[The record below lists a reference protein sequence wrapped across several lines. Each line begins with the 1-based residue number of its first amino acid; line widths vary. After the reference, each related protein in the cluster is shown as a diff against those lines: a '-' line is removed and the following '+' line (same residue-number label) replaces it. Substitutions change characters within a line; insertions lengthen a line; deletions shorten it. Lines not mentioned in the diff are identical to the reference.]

1 LTLAP
6 QPLNIAPIPLKR
18 LAAGRLSLP
27 GAQRRYIPGVALCAI
42 PLKRL
47 AAGHERNCMNPA
59 ALGAVR
65 HDWSLAE
72 VQALFALPFI
82 DLIFQAQR
90 VHREHHVPNTVQ
102 MSTLLSIK
110 TGACPED
117 CAYCPQSVH
126 YDTGLDRETLL
137 EVAAVREAA
146 GRAKAAGA
154 TRFCMGAA
162 YRSPKAKDIAII
174 SEMIREVRAA
184 GLETCATLGMLKPDQ
199 AQQLK
204 DAGLDFYNHNLD
216 TSPEYYG
223 EIITTR
229 TYQDRLDTLDAVR
242 VAGLKVCCGGIVG
255 MGESV
260 TDRAQ
265 LLRTLANLPEHPES
279 VPINQLV
286 QVPGTPLHGRAGV
299 DPFDFVRTIA
309 VARLLMPASHVRLSA
324 GREGMSDEVQALCFL
339 AGANSIFY
347 GEKLLTTGN
356 PDVMRDQQLFVR
368 LGLKA
373 EGQAVRVEGAA
384 ARAAPRL
391 EDASEAQVV

>member
-1 LTLAP
+1 
-6 QPLNIAPIPLKR
+6 
-18 LAAGRLSLP
+18 
-27 GAQRRYIPGVALCAI
+27 V
-42 PLKRL
+42 
-47 AAGHERNCMNPA
+47 E
-59 ALGAVR
+59 
-65 HDWSLAE
+65 
-72 VQALFALPFI
+72 ALFKLPFT
-82 DLIFQAQR
+82 DLVFHAQG
-90 VHREHHVPNTVQ
+90 VHRANHKPNTVQ

-137 EVAAVREAA
+137 EVAQVQVAA
-146 GRAKAAGA
+146 NRAKEAGA

-174 SEMIREVRAA
+174 SEMIRAVRAT
-184 GLETCATLGMLKPDQ
+184 GLETCATLGMLEPEQ
-199 AQQLK
+199 AVQLK

-242 VAGLKVCCGGIVG
+242 EAGLKVCCGGIVG

-286 QVPGTPLHGRAGV
+286 QVAGTPLHGRAGV

-309 VARLLMPASHVRLSA
+309 VARLLMPKSYVRLSA
-324 GREGMSDEVQALCFL
+324 GREGMSDETQALCFL

-356 PDVMRDQQLFVR
+356 PDVERDQRLFKR
-368 LGLKA
+368 LGLRA
-373 EGQAVRVEGAA
+373 EGVPAPADITE
-384 ARAAPRL
+384 ARCAEVA
-391 EDASEAQVV
+391 DTFSDEAQLV